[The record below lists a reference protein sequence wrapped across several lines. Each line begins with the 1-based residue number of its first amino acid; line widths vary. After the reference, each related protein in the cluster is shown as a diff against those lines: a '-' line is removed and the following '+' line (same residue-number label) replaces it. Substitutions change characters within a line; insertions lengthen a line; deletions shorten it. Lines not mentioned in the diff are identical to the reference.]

1 MISCEG
7 EVDAHKV
14 APMLDEER
22 RFLDSHRDELIK
34 EYGEKFL
41 VIRGEQVTGA
51 FDTIEE
57 ALYAAFSKHGLT
69 NVLIRRPSE
78 EPIRFSA
85 PAFTLG
91 ILSADTARSGNQTD
105 GDGR

>member
-1 MISCEG
+1 MS

-14 APMLDEER
+14 ALMLDEER
-22 RFLDSHRDELIK
+22 RFLDSHRDELVK

-41 VIRGEQVTGA
+41 VIRGERISGA

-57 ALYAAFSKHGLT
+57 ALYAAVSEYGLT

-78 EPIRFSA
+78 GPIRFSA
-85 PAFTLG
+85 PALTLG
-91 ILSADTARSGNQTD
+91 LLSADTTHSANQAD